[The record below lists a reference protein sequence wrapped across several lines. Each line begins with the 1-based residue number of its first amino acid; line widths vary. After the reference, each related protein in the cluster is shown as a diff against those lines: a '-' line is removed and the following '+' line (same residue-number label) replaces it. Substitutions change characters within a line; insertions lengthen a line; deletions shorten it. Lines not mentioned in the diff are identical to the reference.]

1 MNLIYLI
8 CVFKNRLEIIKAA
21 VTNHQQIESLLV
33 EAQKLALY
41 LYLNVL
47 DNRFECADFI

>member
-1 MNLIYLI
+1 MIECFEGVAKLCCLVVCITQLW
-8 CVFKNRLEIIKAA
+8 II
-21 VTNHQQIESLLV
+21 
-33 EAQKLALY
+33 